1 MFIKGNLTILRQIY
15 HKLTLNYL
23 IFNKNKIV
31 KSFFKNSTLKFILKK

>member
-15 HKLTLNYL
+15 NKLTLNYL

-31 KSFFKNSTLKFILKK
+31 KSFFENITLKFILKK